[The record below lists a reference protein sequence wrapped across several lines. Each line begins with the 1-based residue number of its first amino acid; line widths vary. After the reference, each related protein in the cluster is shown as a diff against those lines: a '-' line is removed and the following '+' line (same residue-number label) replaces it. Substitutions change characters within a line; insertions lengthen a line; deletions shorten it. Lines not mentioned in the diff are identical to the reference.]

1 MLLIFDKLYIYHH
14 FHDVLFDLNELP
26 NIWPELIQWD
36 GKWKS
41 RFLCFC
47 CYIKNFYSRDQTYW
61 EATVVK
67 QDVKHIWLEMSIR
80 IQKVL
85 IEIRMNATFKYHLLN
100 SLTFWGIKHD
110 SFEFWNIS
118 VPCSYHLPFV
128 DSLLL
133 SWFPMGL
140 VDSTLLNNSIDAKFY
155 AKNWSSKEK
164 AKLQWA

>member
-1 MLLIFDKLYIYHH
+1 MISCTLIIIFTT
-14 FHDVLFDLNELP
+14 VLFDLNERP

-41 RFLCFC
+41 RFLCFFFC
-47 CYIKNFYSRDQTYW
+47 CTKNFYYSRDQTYW

-85 IEIRMNATFKYHLLN
+85 IEIRMNVTFKYHLLN
-100 SLTFWGIKHD
+100 SLIFWGMKHD

-133 SWFPMGL
+133 LWFHMGL
-140 VDSTLLNNSIDAKFY
+140 VDQVY
-155 AKNWSSKEK
+155 
-164 AKLQWA
+164 